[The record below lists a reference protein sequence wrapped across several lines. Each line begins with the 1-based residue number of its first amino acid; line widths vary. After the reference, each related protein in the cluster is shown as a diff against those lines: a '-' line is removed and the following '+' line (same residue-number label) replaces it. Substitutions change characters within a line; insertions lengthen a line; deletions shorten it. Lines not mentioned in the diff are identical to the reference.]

1 MIGPQNRTQRL
12 RGCMTTFP
20 LIRPARTRPC
30 APAAAWLVCGRCW
43 IAATARTAW
52 KEAPMRNGWFKD
64 KDGEL
69 VLVRETRDGWVVE
82 RRDGRR
88 EEIKRRWLR

>member
-1 MIGPQNRTQRL
+1 
-12 RGCMTTFP
+12 
-20 LIRPARTRPC
+20 
-30 APAAAWLVCGRCW
+30 
-43 IAATARTAW
+43 
-52 KEAPMRNGWFKD
+52 MRNGWFKD

-88 EEIKRRWLR
+88 EEIKRGWLR